1 MKELILV
8 LYMCSAVAD
17 TCMPP
22 FKWPERFEDSFTCM
36 VKGYEEAARKT
47 IEIATMLSN
56 EKIKPIN
63 NQFDQLSPST
73 TIGKGSSPFPRI
85 ED

>member
-36 VKGYEEAARKT
+36 IKGYEEAARKT
-47 IEIATMLSN
+47 IEIGRQEIN
-56 EKIKPIN
+56 KYKIYIKFDCLEVDPIVPPPKPKLKI
-63 NQFDQLSPST
+63 T
-73 TIGKGSSPFPRI
+73 T
-85 ED
+85 